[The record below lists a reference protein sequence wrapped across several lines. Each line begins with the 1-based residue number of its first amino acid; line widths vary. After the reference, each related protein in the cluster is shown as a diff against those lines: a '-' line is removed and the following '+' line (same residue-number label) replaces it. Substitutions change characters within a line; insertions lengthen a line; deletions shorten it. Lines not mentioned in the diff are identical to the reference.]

1 MNPTPMDN
9 SFMIGNLQQQNKEMF
24 HVLKRY
30 IAEVETMKNGMVE
43 LQQTLNR
50 KLNEEASL
58 RLDLAHANRNIKN
71 LQQIVKDSVASLNQ
85 ITLRIP

>member
-58 RLDLAHANRNIKN
+58 RLDLAHANRNIEN